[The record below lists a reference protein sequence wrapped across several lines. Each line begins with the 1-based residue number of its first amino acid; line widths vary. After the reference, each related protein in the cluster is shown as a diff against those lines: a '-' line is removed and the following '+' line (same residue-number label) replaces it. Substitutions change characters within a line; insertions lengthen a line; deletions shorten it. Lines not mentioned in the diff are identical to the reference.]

1 MNDYIILA
9 LIILCVFIVIFGF
22 SYLKFKWKLITKLFG
37 AFITVGAAFC
47 YIGFIWGKMGL
58 TMDVL
63 LVTMPLAFAIGL
75 PSVLMLNY
83 ILIKPLK
90 VMQEAIQKISD
101 GDLTVT
107 VQAKTRDEF
116 GEIAVHMQTMV
127 KQLNEMIG
135 NVLDVSTYLINASKQ
150 IRDSAQSLSS
160 SSSEESSNIEEISS
174 SLEQMLANISESTQ
188 KTVQTKNVT
197 DDSSRIAAEGG
208 KQIEQSILSI
218 KDISRD
224 TQKVTDIIDFID
236 SIASQTNLLSLNAA
250 IEAARAGEH
259 GRGFNVVAAEVRS
272 LAQKTSQSSKEIN
285 DLVNASLKT
294 ISQGELLSSRGIE
307 SMQKIIESIQTV
319 TALVEQMAVTNT
331 EIEQGVRMISSSM
344 NDLTQVSQE
353 NAASSEEMANMADS
367 LNDMVK
373 KLQETMARVTIEKV
387 A

>member
-1 MNDYIILA
+1 MNDYIFLA
-9 LIILCVFIVIFGF
+9 LITICAFIVFFGF
-22 SYLKFKWKLITKLFG
+22 SYFKFKWKLITKLFG

-63 LVTMPLAFAIGL
+63 LLTLPLAIGIGL
-75 PSVLMLNY
+75 PSVLALNY

-90 VMQEAIQKISD
+90 RMQEAVQKISE
-101 GDLTVT
+101 GDLTIT
-107 VQAKTRDEF
+107 VQAKTTDEF
-116 GEIAVHMQTMV
+116 GEIAINMQNMV
-127 KQLNEMIG
+127 KQLNKMIG
-135 NVLDVSTYLINASKQ
+135 SMADVSNFLLNASQQ
-150 IRDSAQSLSS
+150 IRDTAQSLSS

-174 SLEQMLANISESTQ
+174 SLEQMLTNISESVQ
-188 KTVQTKNVT
+188 KSVQTKNVT
-197 DDSSRIAAEGG
+197 DDSSKIAADGG

-224 TQKVTDIIDFID
+224 TQKVTEIIDFID

-259 GRGFNVVAAEVRS
+259 GRGFAVVASEVRS
-272 LAQKTSQSSKEIN
+272 LAQRTMQSSKEIN
-285 DLVNASLKT
+285 LLVNASLKT
-294 ISQGELLSSRGIE
+294 ISQGEVLSSRGIE

-319 TALVEQMAVTNT
+319 VALVEQMAVSNT
-331 EIEQGVRMISSSM
+331 EIEQGARMISSSM

-353 NAASSEEMANMADS
+353 NAASSEEMASTADN
-367 LNDMVK
+367 LNDLVK
-373 KLQETMARVTIEKV
+373 KLQETVSQFTIEKV